1 MRTTSRA
8 IARALALAAPVALVA
23 LAASGAIAPTPAR
36 SEEPPNAAAL
46 LASGDP
52 VKRIEGLV
60 ALEKA
65 GKSEASEKLALKALV
80 DPDWGVAIQAAK
92 SLAVLGGPASVE
104 PLAKVAIEGEIAWL
118 RRAAIDT
125 AKTVGAEAAMGK
137 ALYAITTAK
146 DAPTKVRALEAA
158 AKWAGPAHLKRLR
171 PLTKDKDVYVEAA
184 AVAALGALAG
194 DPGVREDVLEVLGK
208 VLAARN
214 DKGRFL
220 AYGATL
226 DVLGRLDLPLA
237 RELLATEVALME
249 GDDDYTGS
257 RVARVLSAA
266 PPADREA
273 ALAAAW
279 PKAKDAVALR
289 RLARLAGRIRPPSSR
304 ALLEPLLGH
313 REERVRSEAA
323 AALGGLGDAA
333 AVPALAAV
341 LGDKG
346 TFARLEAWRALG
358 RIEEPGAYLARVD
371 RLRADASE
379 DVRVEYVAAL
389 FDRGAPEAV
398 PVLASLFDD
407 TSWRVASA
415 AMAAAGALGIDEDL
429 PRFTAFLEH
438 RDWRVRGAAF
448 EALGRLRAVGA
459 FPKLIAGLADKDPVV
474 RGVCHANLQILASH
488 RISADAKAWTRW
500 YEENGRQ
507 LVLVKRSRKKA
518 PVVEEGKGPEG
529 RYAHEGYVRRK
540 GVEVLQKAR
549 ILVVTGAWDH
559 VERVLDHLRIPATTL
574 RAQELKKAGLN
585 PNQVVL
591 VNCEGNVDGDSA
603 ERLSW
608 FVNVGGYLMST
619 DWAVTKTIRDC
630 FPGRVAQFSGSS
642 TGNDVVVVEETW
654 PGNAFTRDVFG
665 DAPAL
670 QWWLEVQAFP
680 LVVTWPERVEV
691 IVDSRAMRQR
701 YGASPLA
708 VSFRYGLGK
717 VVHSVSHFYLQ
728 EEAFAK
734 VTKPRERMIFS
745 ADNLGLSLDDIRR
758 LADEG
763 RFERGLDEA
772 TMKEIAPD
780 YSMFRM
786 IVNFVAEKSRWVEG
800 L

>member
-1 MRTTSRA
+1 MRSCPRVLA
-8 IARALALAAPVALVA
+8 RILRRALPALLVA
-23 LAASGAIAPTPAR
+23 IGATGAIAPTVAR
-36 SEEPPNAAAL
+36 SEEPAGAEAL

-52 VKRIEGLV
+52 VKRIEGLD
-60 ALEKA
+60 ALEKR
-65 GKSEASEKLALKALV
+65 GKSDAAEKLALKALA
-80 DPDWGVAIQAAK
+80 DPDWGVAIRAAK
-92 SLAVLGGPASVE
+92 ALATLGGPASVE
-104 PLAKVAIEGEIAWL
+104 PLAKVAMEGEIAWL
-118 RRAAIDT
+118 RRAAIDA
-125 AKTVGAEAAMGK
+125 AKTVGADAAMGK
-137 ALYAITTAK
+137 ALYALTTAK
-146 DAPTKVRALEAA
+146 DGAVKVRALEAA
-158 AKWAGPAHLKRLR
+158 AKWANPSHLKRLR
-171 PLTKDKDVYVEAA
+171 PLTKEKDALVEAA
-184 AVAALGALAG
+184 AVAALGSLAA
-194 DPGVREDVLEVLGK
+194 DPTVREDVLEVLAK
-208 VLAARN
+208 ALAARN

-220 AYGATL
+220 AYAAAL
-226 DVLGRLDLPLA
+226 DVLGALDLPLA
-237 RELLATEVALME
+237 RELLATEVAVMD

-257 RVARVLSAA
+257 RVARLLSAA
-266 PPADREA
+266 PPPEREA

-279 PKAKDAVALR
+279 PKAKDPLALR
-289 RLARLAGRIRPPSSR
+289 RIARLAGRIRAPNAR
-304 ALLEPLLGH
+304 ALLEPLLAH
-313 REERVRSEAA
+313 KDERVRSEAA
-323 AALGGLGDAA
+323 AALGALGTAD
-333 AVPALAAV
+333 AVPALALA
-341 LGDKG
+341 LEDKSV
-346 TFARLEAWRALG
+346 FVRLEAWRSLG
-358 RIEEPGAYLARVD
+358 RVEEPAAYLGRVE
-371 RLRADASE
+371 RLRADAVE

-389 FDRGAPEAV
+389 FDRGAPEAI
-398 PVLASLFDD
+398 PVLASLFEDP
-407 TSWRVASA
+407 SWRVASA
-415 AMAAAGALGIDEDL
+415 ALAAAGALGIDDDL
-429 PRFTAFLEH
+429 PRFTAFLDH
-438 RDWRVRGAAF
+438 RDWRVRAAAF

-459 FPKLIAGLADKDPVV
+459 FPRLIAGLADKDPVV

-488 RISADAKAWTRW
+488 RLSADAKAWTRW
-500 YEENGRQ
+500 FEQNGRG

-518 PVVEEGKGPEG
+518 APVEGEKGAEG
-529 RYAHEGYVRRK
+529 RYAHEGYQRKK

-603 ERLSW
+603 ERLAW

-630 FPGRVAQFSGSS
+630 FPGRVAQFPGSS

-654 PGNAFTRDVFG
+654 PGHGYTRGVFE

-691 IVDSRAMRQR
+691 IVDSRAMKQR

-734 VTKPRERMIFS
+734 VTKPRDRMVFS
-745 ADNLGLSLDDIRR
+745 ADNLGLSIDDIRR
-758 LADEG
+758 LAADG
-763 RFERGLDEA
+763 KFDGGIDEA

-786 IVNFVAEKSRWVEG
+786 IVNFVGEKSRWVEG